1 MAPYLLFFAL
11 GLVALVQVSLL
22 PALGISPATPDP
34 MLVIVVAWG
43 VLRDARSAIIWALIG
58 GLWLDLLSS
67 GPFGSYTLGLLV
79 AAGIAGFGSGT
90 IYRSHWLLALA
101 MVALATVALDLV
113 QVALLWLSRQPVS
126 LPDMLTR
133 LVLPE
138 ILTNMVLMLLVFP
151 VLSKVNRVTGRER
164 IPVE

>member
-11 GLVALVQVSLL
+11 GLVALVQVSFL
-22 PALGISPATPDP
+22 PALGISPLPPDP

-43 VLRDARSAIIWALIG
+43 VLRGARSALIWALIG

-67 GPFGSYTLGLLV
+67 GPFGAYTLGLLA

-101 MVALATVALDLV
+101 MVALATVAQDLIQVAMLWLV
-113 QVALLWLSRQPVS
+113 QKPVS
-126 LPDMLTR
+126 IPDSLTR

-138 ILTNMVLMLLVFP
+138 ILANMILMLFVFP
-151 VLSKVNRVTGRER
+151 VLGWVNRVTERER